1 MMAHR
6 VLVVDDDAAIRHV
19 IATALAEEGYEVVTA
34 TNGREALEQ
43 IHTQRPSVVLLDL
56 NMPVMNGWEVTDQ
69 VQTSGLPVPLVFMTA
84 GDRARA
90 EAARHQVAGYLPKP
104 FGLSLLLDCVEQVA
118 GPPSSNS

>member
-1 MMAHR
+1 MPRR
-6 VLVVDDDAAIRHV
+6 VLVVDDDPAIRDV
-19 IATALAEEGYEVVTA
+19 IAAALAEEGYEVVTA

-43 IHTQRPSVVLLDL
+43 IHTQPPSAVLLDL
-56 NMPVMNGWEVTDQ
+56 NMPVMNGWQVADQ
-69 VQTSGLPVPLVFMTA
+69 VKASGLSVPLVFMTA

-118 GPPSSNS
+118 GPPSSDP